1 MSGLQDFQD
10 GDDNDIT
17 IESHWQNIKQAW
29 AKSCEEVVGKK
40 KNSTQ
45 ALDYNILHTPV

>member
-45 ALDYNILHTPV
+45 ALDYS